1 VSKENG
7 LHRGERAGQQVSVH
21 ATAGDRAFIVEDM
34 TVKQADNPK
43 VILDG

>member
-21 ATAGDRAFIVEDM
+21 ATAADRTFIVEDM
-34 TVKQADNPK
+34 TVKQADNHT
-43 VILDG
+43 VILNG